1 MTSPATV
8 LSRGKTP
15 DLRSVTFDG
24 ATAGLRGGGAPAA
37 LELLSRSE
45 LTAWHL
51 SLQNETQSFN
61 SLAIYGELR
70 LREALLLETD
80 PDEFYSNAP
89 HRAAKGDYERTI
101 LPDMEANGGR
111 TAAAALNAATPWFE
125 VCAQLR
131 SRLESYAAA
140 CRRNQ
145 KVAARLYGRWNDATL
160 KPIVHAWAA
169 HVRHER
175 RVARL
180 KMKLYCWAW
189 HCIAM
194 KSVRYKKEQD
204 DNFARALGGPA
215 GGAAARHPGIP
226 EGDKEKAL
234 RERGERDAKD
244 HALENVLDDFAVAES
259 LPEDP
264 AEAREALELRIR
276 LAFEA
281 GYKLGKDQ
289 GGPRF
294 VTGKAP
300 PPKKAPPPPPPPAAA
315 RPRAA
320 RRASLGRS
328 DYGSDEYDD
337 DATEDDA
344 NLAFAAARP
353 GAGRARDAPDFKGS
367 SLGRVQKGAVGA
379 LARLRGGKPGNTARV
394 AMMGFTQRQRE
405 LMELGIIGGKKC
417 EKGMPIQGAVALI
430 PQLLEE
436 ALRADVTAA
445 NAEAQALGKKNLVA
459 MIIAAMAVT
468 QLPLRTI
475 AMNCLIRRFGMRTLA
490 VKKLRAVVAT
500 CHEAKTRSRHK
511 RLEAADLRSLGMLVR
526 RYFKLLYHGVKGY
539 AVAPATALARLLV
552 GANRFDAR
560 LFAKAADEV
569 IFHWTKECDP
579 RAYDER
585 RRQLEELARADDADA
600 TKPPWM
606 DCDEAILLCS
616 GARSEQ
622 TAKWT
627 ALWNGA
633 RRGARRAAVDL
644 DCFKAIIAAADV
656 GLEPFE
662 VVECFKDY
670 GETAEHIARDTEQ
683 ARVDKSLRTQKALL
697 IQSVIFRHRATKETK
712 AGMRSPAEL
721 VELAHRAQIAMALHA
736 WQGIFQ
742 GGTRE
747 RNSRLQRLLSRPCI
761 FHAAEMDFYN
771 EHVLSED
778 KEIHLARMLEGAR
791 GEDVNRLAFLETV
804 VDAHGLVVGSASAK
818 DQLRAQ
824 VRATARLSKVKRAS
838 QFLKQSATKRQSAIK
853 EQSGDF
859 ARRYSE
865 VEERVEH
872 MRASHDDGR
881 AGPELVRKAHGAGG
895 EPGSAHATPHASP
908 DARTLADS

>member
-1 MTSPATV
+1 MPRNASDSMDLDNFKHAPKIKKKRWKGAPPKLRSIRSHDPYQPYLPEVPALGGMTSPATV

-24 ATAGLRGGGAPAA
+24 ATAGLRGGGAPAAA

-89 HRAAKGDYERTI
+89 HTVVAALAGDLLLKLTTLYRRFSSFTQLLSATTLRCVFSDYERTI

-111 TAAAALNAATPWFE
+111 TTARRSTPRRRE
-125 VCAQLR
+125 GAGRQLCAR
-131 SRLESYAAA
+131 WAGPR
-140 CRRNQ
+140 
-145 KVAARLYGRWNDATL
+145 AAR
-160 KPIVHAWAA
+160 P
-169 HVRHER
+169 
-175 RVARL
+175 
-180 KMKLYCWAW
+180 
-189 HCIAM
+189 
-194 KSVRYKKEQD
+194 
-204 DNFARALGGPA
+204 
-215 GGAAARHPGIP
+215 RHPGIP

-315 RPRAA
+315 PPAGGDASSLLAGARRVARSGGVRATLAEKFGGGREGRRRHGKQRAA
-320 RRASLGRS
+320 IRAGDGDALASSSG
-328 DYGSDEYDD
+328 DD
-337 DATEDDA
+337 DDEADGDGDD
-344 NLAFAAARP
+344 
-353 GAGRARDAPDFKGS
+353 GAGGADGDGDAP
-367 SLGRVQKGAVGA
+367 R
-379 LARLRGGKPGNTARV
+379 T
-394 AMMGFTQRQRE
+394 
-405 LMELGIIGGKKC
+405 
-417 EKGMPIQGAVALI
+417 
-430 PQLLEE
+430 LLEE

-511 RLEAADLRSLGMLVR
+511 RLEVFAAADLRSLGMLVR

-539 AVAPATALARLLV
+539 VVAPATALARLLV

-600 TKPPWM
+600 TNPPWM

-616 GARSEQ
+616 GFARHERAFEDAYVREKKAARALQRACRAHATRRRHRQEQ

-627 ALWNGA
+627 ALWNGRA
-633 RRGARRAAVDL
+633 RAAAAARRA
-644 DCFKAIIAAADV
+644 
-656 GLEPFE
+656 
-662 VVECFKDY
+662 
-670 GETAEHIARDTEQ
+670 R
-683 ARVDKSLRTQKALL
+683 R
-697 IQSVIFRHRATKETK
+697 
-712 AGMRSPAEL
+712 
-721 VELAHRAQIAMALHA
+721 
-736 WQGIFQ
+736 
-742 GGTRE
+742 
-747 RNSRLQRLLSRPCI
+747 I

-881 AGPELVRKAHGAGG
+881 AGPELLRKAHGAGG

-908 DARTLADS
+908 GARTLADS

>member
-1 MTSPATV
+1 MPRNASDSMDLDNFKHAPKIRKKRWKGAPPKLRSIRSHDPYQPYLPEVPALGGMTSPATV

-24 ATAGLRGGGAPAA
+24 ATAGLRGGGASAAA

-89 HRAAKGDYERTI
+89 HTVVAALAGDLLLKLTTLYRRFSSFTQLLSATTLRCVFSDYERTI

-111 TAAAALNAATPWFE
+111 TTAAALNAATPWFE

-315 RPRAA
+315 PPAGGD
-320 RRASLGRS
+320 ASSLLAGALVASSKTLDASPPGKPPDLDDGDRS

-367 SLGRVQKGAVGA
+367 SLGRVPLVS
-379 LARLRGGKPGNTARV
+379 
-394 AMMGFTQRQRE
+394 
-405 LMELGIIGGKKC
+405 
-417 EKGMPIQGAVALI
+417 
-430 PQLLEE
+430 
-436 ALRADVTAA
+436 ADLWTSDHPS
-445 NAEAQALGKKNLVA
+445 E
-459 MIIAAMAVT
+459 
-468 QLPLRTI
+468 
-475 AMNCLIRRFGMRTLA
+475 
-490 VKKLRAVVAT
+490 
-500 CHEAKTRSRHK
+500 RSR
-511 RLEAADLRSLGMLVR
+511 
-526 RYFKLLYHGVKGY
+526 
-539 AVAPATALARLLV
+539 
-552 GANRFDAR
+552 
-560 LFAKAADEV
+560 
-569 IFHWTKECDP
+569 
-579 RAYDER
+579 
-585 RRQLEELARADDADA
+585 
-600 TKPPWM
+600 
-606 DCDEAILLCS
+606 
-616 GARSEQ
+616 
-622 TAKWT
+622 
-627 ALWNGA
+627 
-633 RRGARRAAVDL
+633 
-644 DCFKAIIAAADV
+644 
-656 GLEPFE
+656 
-662 VVECFKDY
+662 
-670 GETAEHIARDTEQ
+670 
-683 ARVDKSLRTQKALL
+683 RVDAFS
-697 IQSVIFRHRATKETK
+697 
-712 AGMRSPAEL
+712 
-721 VELAHRAQIAMALHA
+721 
-736 WQGIFQ
+736 
-742 GGTRE
+742 GTR
-747 RNSRLQRLLSRPCI
+747 
-761 FHAAEMDFYN
+761 
-771 EHVLSED
+771 
-778 KEIHLARMLEGAR
+778 AR
-791 GEDVNRLAFLETV
+791 GPLTL
-804 VDAHGLVVGSASAK
+804 
-818 DQLRAQ
+818 
-824 VRATARLSKVKRAS
+824 KR
-838 QFLKQSATKRQSAIK
+838 T
-853 EQSGDF
+853 
-859 ARRYSE
+859 
-865 VEERVEH
+865 
-872 MRASHDDGR
+872 
-881 AGPELVRKAHGAGG
+881 
-895 EPGSAHATPHASP
+895 
-908 DARTLADS
+908 